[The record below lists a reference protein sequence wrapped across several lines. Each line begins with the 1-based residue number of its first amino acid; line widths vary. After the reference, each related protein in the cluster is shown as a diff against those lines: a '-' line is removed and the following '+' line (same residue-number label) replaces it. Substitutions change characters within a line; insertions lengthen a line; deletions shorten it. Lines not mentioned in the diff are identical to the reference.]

1 MQALFPEGSLF
12 THALYGLTWCNYVHR
27 LAIADPMRERAKR
40 EARWAMAQIGD
51 RRTQRIFPELAE
63 PRFGVFHCGWRN
75 YR

>member
-1 MQALFPEGSLF
+1 
-12 THALYGLTWCNYVHR
+12 
-27 LAIADPMRERAKR
+27 MRERAKR

-51 RRTQRIFPELAE
+51 RRMQRIFPELAE